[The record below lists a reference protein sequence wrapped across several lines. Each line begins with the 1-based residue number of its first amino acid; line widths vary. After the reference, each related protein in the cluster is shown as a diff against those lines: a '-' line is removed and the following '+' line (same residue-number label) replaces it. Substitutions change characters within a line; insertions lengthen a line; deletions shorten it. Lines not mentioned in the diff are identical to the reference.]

1 MVGRHT
7 RRAAAYYLAALPFIV
22 LLLFPFYWMVVTS
35 LKQNAELYDL
45 RAIPLWFQSMPT
57 LDHYRFL
64 FERTSFATWMVNTAL
79 VAVLSTAIAVT
90 ISILAA
96 YALAR
101 LRFRGGETLGGLIFA
116 VYLVPTTLLFIPLA
130 QVLRALNLGDT
141 RWALVVSYPTFL
153 VPFATWLLMSYFR
166 TIPKELEE
174 SALIDGC
181 GYVGALL
188 RVVLPTAIPGV
199 LTATLFAFTL
209 SWNEFIYAA
218 TFVSSSAQ
226 KTIGP
231 AVVTE
236 LIRGDVFYWGELMAG
251 AVLGSVPI
259 AVIYAFLLDYYISG
273 LTAGAIK

>member
-1 MVGRHT
+1 MVT
-7 RRAAAYYLAALPFIV
+7 RRRRTAVHYLAVLPFV
-22 LLLFPFYWMVVTS
+22 LFSLFPFYWMLVTS
-35 LKQNAELYDL
+35 FKRNAEMYDL
-45 RAIPLWFQSMPT
+45 KAIPFWFRQLPT
-57 LDHYRFL
+57 LEHYAFL
-64 FERTSFATWMVNTAL
+64 FSRTQFLTWMGNNV
-79 VAVLSTAIAVT
+79 VVSVISTAAAVV

-101 LRFRGGETLGGLIFA
+101 LRFRGSDALGGTIFA
-116 VYLVPTTLLFIPLA
+116 VYLVPTTLLFIPLS
-130 QVLRALNLGDT
+130 QVLGFLRLVDT
-141 RWALVVSYPTFL
+141 RWALIVSYPTFL

-166 TIPKELEE
+166 TIPHDMEE
-174 SALIDGC
+174 SAMIDGC
-181 GYVGALL
+181 TRLGALW

-199 LTATLFAFTL
+199 LTAMLFSFTL
-209 SWNEFIYAA
+209 SWNEFIYAV

-231 AVVTE
+231 GVVTE

-259 AVIYAFLLDYYISG
+259 AAAYAFLLDYYIAG

>member
-1 MVGRHT
+1 MVGRQA
-7 RRAAAYYLAALPFIV
+7 RRAAAYYLAALPFVIA
-22 LLLFPFYWMVVTS
+22 LLFPFYWMVVTS
-35 LKQNAELYDL
+35 LKQKAELYDL
-45 RAIPLWFQSMPT
+45 TAIPFWFRSGPT
-57 LDHYRFL
+57 LEAYRFL
-64 FERTSFATWMVNTAL
+64 FEHTAFATWTVNTA
-79 VAVLSTAIAVT
+79 VVSVLSTAIAVV
-90 ISILAA
+90 ISILAG

-101 LRFRGGETLGGLIFA
+101 LRFRGGETLGGSIFA
-116 VYLVPTTLLFIPLA
+116 VYLVPTTLLFIPLS
-130 QVLRALNLGDT
+130 QVIRILHLGDT
-141 RWALVVSYPTFL
+141 RWSLVVSYPTFL

-181 GYVGALL
+181 SYLGALV
-188 RVVLPTAIPGV
+188 RIILPTAIPGV

-209 SWNEFIYAA
+209 SWNEFIYAV
-218 TFVSSSAQ
+218 TFVSSTAQ
-226 KTIGP
+226 KTLGP
-231 AVVTE
+231 GVVTE

>member
-1 MVGRHT
+1 MVGRHA
-7 RRAAAYYLAALPFIV
+7 RRATAYYLAALPFV
-22 LLLFPFYWMVVTS
+22 VVLLFPFYWMIVTS

-45 RAIPLWFQSMPT
+45 KAVPLWFRSIPT
-57 LDHYRFL
+57 LEHYRFL
-64 FERTSFATWMVNTAL
+64 FERTSFTTWMGNTAL
-79 VAVLSTAIAVT
+79 VAVLSTAIAVA

-101 LRFRGGETLGGLIFA
+101 LRFRGGEALGGMIFA

-130 QVLRALNLGDT
+130 QVIRTLNLGDT
-141 RWALVVSYPTFL
+141 RWALIVSYPTFL

-166 TIPKELEE
+166 TIPRELEE

-181 GYVGALL
+181 SYIGALV
-188 RVVLPTAIPGV
+188 RIVLPTAIPGV

-209 SWNEFIYAA
+209 SWNEFIYAV
-218 TFVSSSAQ
+218 TFVSSTAQ
-226 KTIGP
+226 KTLGP
-231 AVVTE
+231 GVVTE
-236 LIRGDVFYWGELMAG
+236 LIRGDVYYWGELMAG

-259 AVIYAFLLDYYISG
+259 AVVYAFLLDYYISG

>member
-1 MVGRHT
+1 MVA
-7 RRAAAYYLAALPFIV
+7 RRRRVAAIHYVSVLPFV
-22 LLLFPFYWMVVTS
+22 LFSLFPFYWMVITS
-35 LKQNAELYDL
+35 FKQNSEMYDL
-45 RAIPLWFQSMPT
+45 RAIPFWFRQLPT
-57 LDHYRFL
+57 LEHYAFL
-64 FERTSFATWMVNTAL
+64 FSRTQFLTWMGNNVI
-79 VAVLSTAIAVT
+79 VSVLSTAAAVA

-101 LRFRGGETLGGLIFA
+101 LRFRGSDALGGTIFA
-116 VYLVPTTLLFIPLA
+116 VYLVPTTLLFIPLS
-130 QVLRALNLGDT
+130 QVLRILRVVDT

-166 TIPKELEE
+166 TIPHDMEE
-174 SALIDGC
+174 SAMIDGC
-181 GYVGALL
+181 TRLGALW

-199 LTATLFAFTL
+199 LTAMLFSFTL
-209 SWNEFIYAA
+209 SWNEFIYAV

-231 AVVTE
+231 GVVTE

-259 AVIYAFLLDYYISG
+259 AAAYALLLDYYIAG
-273 LTAGAIK
+273 LTAGAVK

>member
-1 MVGRHT
+1 MVGRQA
-7 RRAAAYYLAALPFIV
+7 RRPAAYYLAVLPFVV

-45 RAIPLWFQSMPT
+45 KAIPFWFRSSPT
-57 LDHYRFL
+57 LEHYRFL
-64 FERTSFATWMVNTAL
+64 FERTAFATWMVNTAV
-79 VAVLSTAIAVT
+79 VAVLSTAIAVV
-90 ISILAA
+90 ISILAG

-101 LRFRGGETLGGLIFA
+101 LRFRGGETLGGVIFA
-116 VYLVPTTLLFIPLA
+116 VYLVPTTLLFIPLS
-130 QVLRALNLGDT
+130 QVIRILNLGDT
-141 RWALVVSYPTFL
+141 RWSLIVSYPTFL

-181 GYVGALL
+181 SYLGALV
-188 RVVLPTAIPGV
+188 RIILPTAIPGV

-209 SWNEFIYAA
+209 SWNEFIYAV
-218 TFVSSSAQ
+218 TFVSSTAQ
-226 KTIGP
+226 KTLGP
-231 AVVTE
+231 GVVTE
-236 LIRGDVFYWGELMAG
+236 LIRGDVYYWGELMAG

>member
-1 MVGRHT
+1 MVT
-7 RRAAAYYLAALPFIV
+7 RRGRIAAVHYLSVLPFV
-22 LLLFPFYWMVVTS
+22 LFSLFPFYWMLVTS
-35 LKQNAELYDL
+35 FKQNAEIYDL
-45 RAIPLWFQSMPT
+45 RAIPFWFRQAPT
-57 LDHYRFL
+57 LEHYAFL
-64 FERTSFATWMVNTAL
+64 FTRTQFLTWMGNNVV
-79 VAVLSTAIAVT
+79 VAVLSTTAAVA

-101 LRFRGGETLGGLIFA
+101 LRFRGSDALGGTIFA
-116 VYLVPTTLLFIPLA
+116 VYLVPTTLLFIPLS
-130 QVLRALNLGDT
+130 QVLRVLHVADT

-166 TIPKELEE
+166 TIPYDMEE
-174 SALIDGC
+174 SAMIDGC
-181 GYVGALL
+181 TRLGALW

-199 LTATLFAFTL
+199 LTATLFSFTL
-209 SWNEFIYAA
+209 SWNEFIYAV

-231 AVVTE
+231 GVVTE

-259 AVIYAFLLDYYISG
+259 AAAYALLLDYYIAG
-273 LTAGAIK
+273 LTAGAVK